1 MRHRF
6 GRRRRGRGAPR
17 HSAGE
22 GIGNPHQGG
31 LPDGIDNH
39 IVLLRK
45 VAPSVALDGGPQTES
60 PLAKAD
66 SRKAGRG
73 VSDPI
78 QNPTMADVAEHA
90 GVSTMTVSRAL
101 KKDGRVSKATR
112 DRILEAVNQLG
123 YVLDQSAG
131 ALSSGRTGFVA
142 ALVPSI
148 NNSNFSDTARG
159 ITDGLEGAGLQLLL
173 GYTDYATEKEEKL
186 IESML
191 RRRPEGIILTGGSH
205 TDRARRMLRNS
216 GIPVVE
222 TWEIPDDPIDHVVGF
237 SNSQVMGQLVR
248 ELAAKGYRKFGYIG
262 GTTARDTRGSMR
274 RAGFLKAVEELGLPP
289 GRVISFG
296 VPPISI
302 EQGAQAIV
310 NMLERW
316 PDTEV
321 VLCVSDLSAFGAL
334 MECQRRGLR
343 VPEDIAIAGF
353 GDYEISAFCHPRITT
368 VNVDCYG
375 IGRHAA
381 EKLLQAIRGEAT
393 SASEITLTSY
403 KVVLRES
410 A

>member
-1 MRHRF
+1 VAKRSDNRTS
-6 GRRRRGRGAPR
+6 GLSPQ
-17 HSAGE
+17 
-22 GIGNPHQGG
+22 GI
-31 LPDGIDNH
+31 L
-39 IVLLRK
+39 K
-45 VAPSVALDGGPQTES
+45 
-60 PLAKAD
+60 
-66 SRKAGRG
+66 
-73 VSDPI
+73 
-78 QNPTMADVAEHA
+78 PTMADVAEYA

-101 KKDGRVSKATR
+101 KKDGRVSEETR
-112 DRILEAVNQLG
+112 RRILQAVDTLG

-131 ALSSGRTGFVA
+131 SLSSRRTGFIA

-159 ITDGLEGAGLQLLL
+159 ITDTLNNTGLQLLL
-173 GYTDYATEKEEKL
+173 GYTDYSTEKEEEL

-205 TDRARRMLRNS
+205 TPQARKMLKNS

-222 TWEIPDDPIDHVVGF
+222 TWEIPDDPIGHVVGF
-237 SNSQVMGQLVR
+237 SNSEVMAELVR
-248 ELAAKGYRKFGYIG
+248 ALAAKGFKKFGYIG
-262 GTTARDTRGSMR
+262 GTTARDTRGSLR
-274 RAGFLKAVEELGLPP
+274 RAGFLKAVDELGLGP

-302 EQGAQAIV
+302 EQGAHAVI

-334 MECQRRGLR
+334 MECKRRGMR

-368 VNVDCYG
+368 INVDCYG
-375 IGRHAA
+375 IGRQSA
-381 EKLLQAIRGEAT
+381 EKLLQAIGGT
-393 SASEITLTSY
+393 TDSGDEITLTDY
-403 KVVLRES
+403 RVILRES